1 MVANEKYILDVDC
14 SWPGSTH
21 DSRVWNR
28 SAVKTYMERQR
39 RYYVAGD
46 SGYPISEILMKPY
59 PTAEAAQCP
68 RKRLFNKRISGLRTV
83 MSENIY
89 GVLKR
94 RWPILKS
101 MRTDLVLSQK
111 IVIATCILFNIAR
124 WWNDDGPDFDEDT
137 DSDSD
142 DDDAD
147 AVNVR
152 PEPFIVQEGDPGSV
166 RVRGQVER
174 DRLRN
179 NMK

>member
-1 MVANEKYILDVDC
+1 MANEKYILDVDC

-28 SAVKTYMERQR
+28 SAVKAYMERQR
-39 RYYVAGD
+39 RFCIAGD
-46 SGYPISEILMKPY
+46 SGYPISEVLMKPY
-59 PTAEAAQCP
+59 PTAEGAQCP

-94 RWPILKS
+94 RFPILKS

-111 IVIATCILFNIAR
+111 IVIVTAVLFNIAR
-124 WWNDDGPDFDEDT
+124 MWKDDGPDIDEDT
-137 DSDSD
+137 DSDD
-142 DDDAD
+142 GDED

-152 PEPFIVQEGDPGSV
+152 PEPVIVQEGDPGSV
-166 RVRGQVER
+166 RVS
-174 DRLRN
+174 
-179 NMK
+179 